1 MACVSCRKSSGAGA
15 ATDRIRSES
24 IAVDLDDAWP
34 RACKERV
41 VPISV
46 LVVEDEPVVR
56 LNMCLHLE
64 EQGFR
69 VEEAST
75 ADEAIIV
82 LTARPDIQVM
92 FTDIDMPGSMDG
104 LKLSAFVRDRWP
116 PIRIVV
122 TSGKRLIEITD
133 LPDGSVFF
141 AKPYSLDEVT
151 DSIVRL
157 VAEFASGELRV
168 PR

>member
-1 MACVSCRKSSGAGA
+1 VAE
-15 ATDRIRSES
+15 DIE
-24 IAVDLDDAWP
+24 
-34 RACKERV
+34 ERV

-64 EQGFR
+64 EQGFD
-69 VEEAST
+69 VEEAGN
-75 ADEAIIV
+75 ADEAITV
-82 LTARPDIQVM
+82 LNARSDIQVM

-116 PIRIVV
+116 PVRIVV
-122 TSGKRLIEITD
+122 TSGKRLIEVTD

-141 AKPYSLDEVT
+141 AKPYSLVDVA

-157 VAEFASGELRV
+157 VAEFTSGELRA